1 MKFASI
7 IPPKPEHLASLLP
20 PKKSPTTPQKSPTTP
35 QKSPYSQS
43 SLSSLIPE
51 RPNFDG
57 DNNPFHLG
65 SVEEQKEARKFL
77 SNREVKQKL
86 STNFVNPNFS
96 ILTPYFIN

>member
-7 IPPKPEHLASLLP
+7 IPPKPEHLASLS

-77 SNREVKQKL
+77 CNREVKQKM
-86 STNFVNPNFS
+86 STIFVNPNFS
-96 ILTPYFIN
+96 I